1 LLSLTAAHTGDDNA
15 IIARKACMKA
25 QGAAVAGMPREI
37 PQLCQLAAAFNRHRY
52 LRMLPAQAIATKSSV
67 FVTHKIRS
75 EHELSACRT

>member
-37 PQLCQLAAAFNRHRY
+37 PQLCQLAADFGDSNR
-52 LRMLPAQAIATKSSV
+52 I
-67 FVTHKIRS
+67 
-75 EHELSACRT
+75 